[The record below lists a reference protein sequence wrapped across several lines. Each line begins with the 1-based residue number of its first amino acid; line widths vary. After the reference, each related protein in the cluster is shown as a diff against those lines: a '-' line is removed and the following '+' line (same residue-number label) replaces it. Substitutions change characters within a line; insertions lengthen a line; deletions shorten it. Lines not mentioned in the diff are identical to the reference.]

1 MLSPLPVHHTL
12 GTCKNIWKHVETC
25 GDMEAH
31 VRSNKT
37 CGNCVWQTQSG
48 QKWIYLEDSALI
60 RLWFNIIR
68 SSPHLLE
75 RHDNSS
81 SWSLGEVKGLV
92 QNAQDSSLAMAP
104 HSFCMKTLGPHLAAR
119 TAMVHTSINLEI
131 KSHSAMLS
139 CRSEDVK
146 VLPLQLG
153 HWKVKITS
161 CFKVPTHQP

>member
-1 MLSPLPVHHTL
+1 M
-12 GTCKNIWKHVETC
+12 
-25 GDMEAH
+25 
-31 VRSNKT
+31 
-37 CGNCVWQTQSG
+37 
-48 QKWIYLEDSALI
+48 
-60 RLWFNIIR
+60 
-68 SSPHLLE
+68 
-75 RHDNSS
+75 
-81 SWSLGEVKGLV
+81 

-161 CFKVPTHQP
+161 FLRFLHISHRHGKSKIENPVIQLTQQVYLVILFIKAKI